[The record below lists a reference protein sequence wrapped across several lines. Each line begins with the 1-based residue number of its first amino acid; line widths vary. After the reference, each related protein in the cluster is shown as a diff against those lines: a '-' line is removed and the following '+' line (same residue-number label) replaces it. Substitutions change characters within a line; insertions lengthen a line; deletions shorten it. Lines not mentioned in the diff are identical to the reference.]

1 MGERRREVIEVYKD
15 SSKEENGVASPNE
28 RVFIQGF
35 NEGAKSYL
43 PEIEGK

>member
-1 MGERRREVIEVYKD
+1 VGERRRKIIKIYED